1 MGGGMRVQIAKDG
14 KMVIQDFSSV
24 QAYKAAIKMEKDG
37 IQFYKDLLKQ
47 IKDQDARQEI
57 DFLIEQELGHLKTFQ
72 DLLDKEKEIADDPFE
87 EDDIVNYMHAKVFDY
102 SQEKTTTQKMD
113 HRHSALEE
121 AMNMER
127 RSIVFYEG
135 CLGQTKIP
143 EARQVLANILE
154 EEKKHLKKFA
164 ELLRIK
170 CINSQKG
177 CLL

>member
-1 MGGGMRVQIAKDG
+1 MRVQITKDG
-14 KMVIQDFSSV
+14 KIVIQDFSSV

-37 IQFYKDLLKQ
+37 IQFYGDLLKQ
-47 IKDQDARQEI
+47 VKDRDARQEI
-57 DFLIEQELGHLKTFQ
+57 DFLIEQELRHLKTFQ
-72 DLLDKEKEIADDPFE
+72 DLLDKEKETAEDTFE
-87 EDDIVNYMHAKVFDY
+87 EDDIVNDMHANVFDY
-102 SQEKTTTQKMD
+102 SQGKTTTQKMS

-135 CLGQTKIP
+135 CIAQTKAT
-143 EARQVLANILE
+143 EARKALVNILE
-154 EEKKHLKKFA
+154 EEEKHLKKFA

>member
-1 MGGGMRVQIAKDG
+1 MRVQIAEDG
-14 KMVIQDFSSV
+14 KIVIQDFSSV

-47 IKDQDARQEI
+47 IKDQDARVEI
-57 DFLIEQELGHLKTFQ
+57 DFLVEQELGHLKTFL
-72 DLLDKEKEIADDPFE
+72 DLLDKEKEIADDTFE
-87 EDDIVNYMHAKVFDY
+87 EDDIANYLHAKVFDY
-102 SQEKTTTQKMD
+102 SQEKTITQKMS
-113 HRHSALEE
+113 HRHNALEE

-135 CLGQTKIP
+135 CIAQTKSA
-143 EARQVLANILE
+143 EARKALANILE

>member
-1 MGGGMRVQIAKDG
+1 MRVQITKDG
-14 KMVIQDFSSV
+14 KIVIQDFSSV

-47 IKDQDARQEI
+47 IKDQGAKLEI

-72 DLLDKEKEIADDPFE
+72 DLLENEKETADDTFE

-102 SQEKTTTQKMD
+102 REEKTTTQKMS
-113 HRHSALEE
+113 HRHTALEE

-135 CLGQTKIP
+135 CLSQTKST
-143 EARQVLANILE
+143 EAQKALDNILE